1 MGNAYN
7 VMAATCPS
15 RTVLH
20 RIGAR
25 WTVFIVNALDN
36 GPKRFTELKA
46 HIRGITPKAL
56 TETLRAMEYDG
67 LISRKEIPAH
77 PPHVE
82 YALTDLGRSLL
93 APCVPSGNGPRAT
106 SPTLNAPAHKPMRNG
121 DPARRW
127 VRLAVPHGSRRSGRS
142 VIASSSGSS

>member
-1 MGNAYN
+1 MTKAYN
-7 VMAATCPS
+7 IMAATCPS

-36 GPKRFTELKA
+36 QPMRFTELKA

-67 LISRKEIPAH
+67 LISRTDYDSN

-93 APCVPSGNGPRAT
+93 VPLRAVREWAERHV
-106 SPTLNAPAHKPMRNG
+106 PDIER
-121 DPARRW
+121 ARAART
-127 VRLAVPHGSRRSGRS
+127 
-142 VIASSSGSS
+142 

>member
-36 GPKRFTELKA
+36 RPMRFTELKA

-56 TETLRAMEYDG
+56 TETLRVMEYDG
-67 LISRKEIPAH
+67 LVSRTVMAAN

-93 APCVPSGNGPRAT
+93 TPLRAVREWAESHVPDIERA
-106 SPTLNAPAHKPMRNG
+106 R
-121 DPARRW
+121 ARAQADAQR
-127 VRLAVPHGSRRSGRS
+127 
-142 VIASSSGSS
+142 